1 MDWDLAQLRAYA
13 ATVDHGSLDGAAAA
27 LHVTPSAVSQRLKAL
42 ERTVGAVLLQ
52 RSRPVRPTEPGEEV
66 LRLARQLEALTR
78 DTELSLGAGDLRP
91 VVRLAVN
98 ADSLSTWVLPA
109 LAPLSAELSL
119 ELIREGEDHTADL
132 LRDGS
137 AMAAITTERT
147 PVQGCTV
154 ERLGAMRYQP
164 MAAPAF
170 AARWFPDGLTAAAL
184 SVAPLVVFD
193 AKDRMQ
199 HRVLRRH
206 GVVDGSS
213 DPPGAC
219 VHPVR
224 GGRPPG
230 VRLGHG
236 AGPATSRLD
245 ERGRRGA
252 VHGRAGRR
260 GGGPVLAAVGAAYAE
275 SRAGRRG
282 DPGRVNS
289 DPASDWV
296 EYGGRTAV
304 PTPSARRAAG
314 AQSPELL
321 ETWETHR
328 SVRSC

>member
-1 MDWDLAQLRAYA
+1 M
-13 ATVDHGSLDGAAAA
+13 
-27 LHVTPSAVSQRLKAL
+27 
-42 ERTVGAVLLQ
+42 
-52 RSRPVRPTEPGEEV
+52 
-66 LRLARQLEALTR
+66 
-78 DTELSLGAGDLRP
+78 
-91 VVRLAVN
+91 N

-119 ELIREGEDHTADL
+119 ELLREGEDHTADL

-206 GVVDGSS
+206 GVSS
-213 DPPGAC
+213 DPPIHLVPASTQY
-219 VHPVR
+219 VEA
-224 GGRPPG
+224 
-230 VRLGHG
+230 VRLGFG
-236 AGPATSRLD
+236 WGMVPDLQRAGWTSEDGVVLSTARMP
-245 ERGRRGA
+245 RRWPCSGSSGRCGRR
-252 VHGRAGRR
+252 VWSRSPRR
-260 GGGPVLAAVGAAYAE
+260 SGP
-275 SRAGRRG
+275 RRLENL
-282 DPGRVNS
+282 RR
-289 DPASDWV
+289 DWV

-328 SVRSC
+328 SARSC